1 MANQHLTADNYK
13 SRLCKVIKRYIQQ
26 VPVQR
31 IWDIEGYPGHFIG
44 DDNELYRITKRGEL
58 RRIRRSMK
66 RYTQG
71 YVLKSRFY
79 SLSQLRLLLR
89 RHDLTNY
96 PTGF

>member
-1 MANQHLTADNYK
+1 MT
-13 SRLCKVIKRYIQQ
+13 KRYVHS

-31 IWDIEGYPGHFIG
+31 IWDIEGYPTYFFG

-58 RRIRRSMK
+58 VRIRRSVK

-71 YVLKSRFY
+71 YVLKSKFY
-79 SLSQLRLLLR
+79 SLKQLRLLLR
-89 RHDLTNY
+89 RHGLTGH

>member
-1 MANQHLTADNYK
+1 M
-13 SRLCKVIKRYIQQ
+13 IKRYIHQ

-31 IWDIEGYPGHFIG
+31 IWDVEGYPDYFFG
-44 DDNELYRITKRGEL
+44 DDNELYRITRRGEL

-79 SLSQLRLLLR
+79 SLIQLRSKLR
-89 RHDLTNY
+89 RHDLTGR

>member
-1 MANQHLTADNYK
+1 MDKAPL
-13 SRLCKVIKRYIQQ
+13 
-26 VPVQR
+26 QR
-31 IWDIEGYPGHFIG
+31 QWDIEGYPNYFFA
-44 DDNELYRITKRGEL
+44 DDNELYRVTVRGEL
-58 RRIRRSMK
+58 RSIRRSMK

-96 PTGF
+96 PMGF

>member
-1 MANQHLTADNYK
+1 MT
-13 SRLCKVIKRYIQQ
+13 KRYVVQ

-31 IWDIEGYPGHFIG
+31 IWDVQGHSNYFFG

-79 SLSQLRLLLR
+79 SLTQLRSMLR
-89 RHDLTNY
+89 RHDLTGR
-96 PTGF
+96 PAGF

>member
-1 MANQHLTADNYK
+1 MEN
-13 SRLCKVIKRYIQQ
+13 
-26 VPVQR
+26 VPLQR
-31 IWDIEGYPGHFIG
+31 RWDIDGYPNYFFA
-44 DDNELYRITKRGEL
+44 DDNELYRITSRGEVK
-58 RRIRRSMK
+58 RIRRNMK

-89 RHDLTNY
+89 RHDFTDY

>member
-1 MANQHLTADNYK
+1 MRT
-13 SRLCKVIKRYIQQ
+13 V
-26 VPVQR
+26 VPQR
-31 IWDIEGYPGHFIG
+31 RWDIEGYPNHFFA
-44 DDNELYRITKRGEL
+44 DDNELYRITTRGEL
-58 RRIRRSMK
+58 RRVRRSMK

-79 SLSQLRLLLR
+79 SLTQLRLLLR

>member
-1 MANQHLTADNYK
+1 M
-13 SRLCKVIKRYIQQ
+13 IKRYVQQ

-31 IWDIEGYPGHFIG
+31 NWDIEGYSNYFFG

-58 RRIRRSMK
+58 RRIRRSIK

-79 SLSQLRLLLR
+79 SLSQLRTMLR
-89 RHDLTNY
+89 RHDLTGR
-96 PTGF
+96 PEGF

>member
-1 MANQHLTADNYK
+1 MT
-13 SRLCKVIKRYIQQ
+13 KRYVQH

-31 IWDIEGYPGHFIG
+31 SWDVEGYDNYFFG

-79 SLSQLRLLLR
+79 SLTQSRLMLR
-89 RHDLTNY
+89 RHDLTGG
-96 PTGF
+96 PAGF